1 VGSSLHRVVIV
12 RGVLYNLWVCLSFV
26 ILQKEGFLPIIRGP
40 LWPSP
45 TSILGAPTVTV
56 VQSSLLV

>member
-1 VGSSLHRVVIV
+1 VGSSLHRAVTV
-12 RGVLYNLWVCLSFV
+12 RGVLYGLWVCLRFV

-45 TSILGAPTVTV
+45 TVAPELLRWHPLGARRG
-56 VQSSLLV
+56 